1 MGQTV
6 KMGNGT
12 LKLNNGTQILNTNN
26 IKVTTFI
33 NLVGNVLELNNGN
46 YYIKEVIDDRS
57 GEADIYLGEFN
68 NKQYAIKIYRSNF
81 KYDKEKLSKIKSLKS
96 IYINSI
102 VDEAFIDD
110 RYVEVTRYYKNGDI
124 STLKLNEQ
132 FIEKVVVKNI
142 NEALRVMHKSNL
154 FHRDIKPNN
163 IFLSD
168 DKKSV
173 VLGDFGTM
181 SLSEE
186 GVSVKHT
193 SIGMT
198 TGYASPESYNGLAN
212 SESDYYSLGITIL
225 HLLMGEYPF
234 KDLTFE
240 QILKRTFADKIEIPK
255 FINSRFVELIQGLT
269 QKDRNYRWGYEE
281 VKRWL
286 NGEKVPVYFKS
297 FSESNIKLFPEEY
310 IFNKKTYN
318 DYESLSK
325 ALAENWDEGK
335 KHFLRGYLN
344 NFFKTFNQDLA
355 SKIQDVLDDLTANRV
370 KYRLYANVD
379 KEDVEYFK
387 VLYLLNNNLPLT
399 FKSVEFNDIKSLI
412 NVLYKD
418 IKSEKGIYYVSN
430 LLFTGNLEFY
440 LKIKGVKDDNKL
452 LKTLS
457 DLRELSKSSIN
468 KAYYGFILLGEEIG
482 FKFKEKEFFSLKELL
497 KYLSSLNGNAIDKIS
512 QELLK
517 SDYFYMWMK
526 KLGYEN
532 MVDRFFEF

>member
-6 KMGNGT
+6 KRGNGT

-33 NLVGNVLELNNGN
+33 NLVGSVLELDNGN
-46 YYIKEVIDDRS
+46 YIIKEVIDDRS

-81 KYDKEKLSKIKSLKS
+81 KYDNEKLSKIKNLKS
-96 IYINSI
+96 IYINNI
-102 VDEAFIDD
+102 VDEAFIND
-110 RYVEVTRYYKNGDI
+110 RYIEVTRYFKNGDI

-163 IFLSD
+163 IFMSD
-168 DKKSV
+168 NKKSV

-198 TGYASPESYNGLAN
+198 MGYASPESYNGLAN

-240 QILKRTFADKIEIPK
+240 QILKRTLADKVEIPK
-255 FINSRFVELIQGLT
+255 FINSRFAELIQGLT

-286 NGEKVPVYFKS
+286 NGEKVPVYSKN
-297 FSESNIKLFPEEY
+297 FSEANTNIFPEEY
-310 IFNKKTYN
+310 IFNKKAYK

-325 ALAENWDEGK
+325 ALAENWEEGK

-344 NFFKTFNQDLA
+344 NFFKSFNQDLA
-355 SKIQDVLDDLTANRV
+355 SKIQDILDDLTANRLNY
-370 KYRLYANVD
+370 KLLTNVD
-379 KEDVEYFK
+379 KNDVEYFK
-387 VLYLLNNNLPLT
+387 VLYLLYNKLPLT
-399 FKSVEFNDIKSLI
+399 FKGVEFKDIRNLI
-412 NVLYKD
+412 NTLYKD
-418 IKSEKGIYYVSN
+418 IKSEKSMYYVSS

-440 LKIKGVKDDNKL
+440 LKIHGVNDDNKL
-452 LKTLS
+452 FNILS
-457 DLRELSKSSIN
+457 DLVILSRVSIN
-468 KAYYGFILLGEEIG
+468 KAYYGFIFLGEKVG
-482 FKFKEKEFFSLKELL
+482 FKFKGKEFFTLKELL
-497 KYLSSLNGNAIDKIS
+497 KYISTLDGNVIEQDS
-512 QELLK
+512 QKLLK

-532 MVDRFFEF
+532 KIDEFFEF

>member
-1 MGQTV
+1 
-6 KMGNGT
+6 
-12 LKLNNGTQILNTNN
+12 
-26 IKVTTFI
+26 
-33 NLVGNVLELNNGN
+33 
-46 YYIKEVIDDRS
+46 
-57 GEADIYLGEFN
+57 
-68 NKQYAIKIYRSNF
+68 
-81 KYDKEKLSKIKSLKS
+81 
-96 IYINSI
+96 
-102 VDEAFIDD
+102 
-110 RYVEVTRYYKNGDI
+110 
-124 STLKLNEQ
+124 
-132 FIEKVVVKNI
+132 
-142 NEALRVMHKSNL
+142 
-154 FHRDIKPNN
+154 
-163 IFLSD
+163 
-168 DKKSV
+168 
-173 VLGDFGTM
+173 M
-181 SLSEE
+181 S
-186 GVSVKHT
+186 
-193 SIGMT
+193 
-198 TGYASPESYNGLAN
+198 P
-212 SESDYYSLGITIL
+212 
-225 HLLMGEYPF
+225 
-234 KDLTFE
+234 
-240 QILKRTFADKIEIPK
+240 
-255 FINSRFVELIQGLT
+255 IQ
-269 QKDRNYRWGYEE
+269 
-281 VKRWL
+281 
-286 NGEKVPVYFKS
+286 
-297 FSESNIKLFPEEY
+297 
-310 IFNKKTYN
+310 
-318 DYESLSK
+318 
-325 ALAENWDEGK
+325 
-335 KHFLRGYLN
+335 GYLN
-344 NFFKTFNQDLA
+344 NVFKTFNQDLA

-379 KEDVEYFK
+379 KEEVEYFK

>member
-12 LKLNNGTQILNTNN
+12 LKINNGTEVLNTNN
-26 IKVTTFI
+26 IKVTTFV
-33 NLVGNVLELNNGN
+33 NLVGNVLELNNSQ
-46 YYIKEVIDDRS
+46 YFIKEIIDDRS

-181 SLSEE
+181 SLSED

-255 FINSRFVELIQGLT
+255 FINRRFTELIQGLT
-269 QKDRNYRWGYEE
+269 QKDRNYRWGYDE

-297 FSESNIKLFPEEY
+297 FTKNNDVLFPEEY
-310 IFNKKTYN
+310 IFNEKKYR

-325 ALAENWDEGK
+325 ALAESWNEGK

-355 SKIQDVLDDLTANRV
+355 SKIQDLLDGLTDSRF
-370 KYRLYANVD
+370 KDGLISVD
-379 KEDVEYFK
+379 KKDVEYFK

-399 FKSVEFNDIKSLI
+399 FKGVEFGNIGSLI
-412 NVLYKD
+412 KALYKEIED
-418 IKSEKGIYYVSN
+418 EKSMYYVSN
-430 LLFTGNLEFY
+430 LLFTGSLEFY
-440 LKIKGVKDDNKL
+440 LKIKGVKDGNKL

-457 DLRELSKSSIN
+457 DLRGLSKSSIN
-468 KAYYGFILLGEEIG
+468 KAYYGFILLDEKVG
-482 FKFKEKEFFSLKELL
+482 FKFDEKEFFSLEELL
-497 KYLSSLNGNAIDKIS
+497 KYISNLNGNLIEEVSAK
-512 QELLK
+512 LLK

-526 KLGYEN
+526 KLGYEDV
-532 MVDRFFEF
+532 VDRFFEF